1 MKNEKNRMIAVRTV
15 CAVMILL
22 CVLPLLT
29 GCGMRLD
36 GTYSCMAA
44 DTGEAYTFDGNRV
57 TVVLYVMGKT
67 LVEYSGTYRIR
78 ENKITFTFPEDK
90 EDIYNGT
97 FAFSISSDGSSIEI
111 GETTFVKA

>member
-1 MKNEKNRMIAVRTV
+1 MKNEKNRMITVRIACTV
-15 CAVMILL
+15 LL
-22 CVLPLLT
+22 LLTVLQVLT

-67 LVEYSGTYRIR
+67 FVEYSGTYRIR
-78 ENKITFTFPEDK
+78 ENEITFAFPEDK
-90 EDIYNGT
+90 EEIYNGT
-97 FAFSISSDGSSIEI
+97 FAFSASADGSSIEI
-111 GETTFVKA
+111 GETTFVKD